1 MFGVRTAKNKNKKL
15 RNPYAL
21 QLLLQAAAV
30 IMRLRSE
37 KSERR
42 NGKTEKIENNEKIA
56 ESGENEFADDGGETF
71 SAKRSSDGR
80 AITSEAMFRRKLKSY
95 IKHCCENEKQKRLP
109 NAAGF
114 CRFCSISRKEFASLG
129 ECYPLMFD
137 IAQSTFIDEALNNKF
152 PNSAA
157 NMNYLA
163 GLTNSICGL
172 GGETLKIVCE
182 HDPASDGE

>member
-1 MFGVRTAKNKNKKL
+1 
-15 RNPYAL
+15 
-21 QLLLQAAAV
+21 
-30 IMRLRSE
+30 MRLRSE

-42 NGKTEKIENNEKIA
+42 NGKTEKIENNEENA
-56 ESGENEFADDGGETF
+56 ENAEIEFAADGGEML
-71 SAKRSSDGR
+71 SAKRISDGR

-109 NAAGF
+109 KAAGF